1 MSDNIQIRD
10 GNEDLTVVATED
22 LGGREVQLVKIGF
35 GVSGSYQNITNS
47 NPLPVSGNFGSD
59 NVSATILN
67 YPSTQNVNGI
77 VGVSGINEVSGTV
90 SINNFPSVQ
99 AVSGN
104 LSVQMSATDLQFDGV
119 KVTSSN
125 PLPVVGNFDVT
136 FPETQNVSGSV
147 SAYVINQVS
156 EINSNVLNFPNIQG
170 VSGNIS
176 ATILNF
182 PNSQNINGIIGV
194 SGTSNISGTV
204 SVSNFPSNQ
213 NVNGVVGI
221 SGTPLISATIT
232 NFPSVQVV
240 SGNLSVEVSA
250 TDLQYNGT
258 KVTNANPLPVS
269 GNFGVTF
276 PTTQNVSGSVSA
288 TISNFPST
296 QNIQGVVG
304 VSGSHGVSGSVS
316 ATITNFPST
325 QNVVGTVGLSAAI
338 SANILNYPSTQNIN
352 GIVGISGNHA
362 VSGTVSA
369 TILNL
374 PNSQNVNGIVGISGT
389 HAISGTVSINNFP
402 SVQAVSGNVTVD
414 VSATDLQFDGT
425 KVTSANPLPI
435 LGDVNTTEKANLI
448 NYWPNMESIETEK
461 VELNVDPSGA
471 LQVRGSFTTDEGSYS
486 TDFTG
491 NSIYT
496 ILSGTCI
503 FENGSTTVSG
513 IGTSFLSQL
522 SYGDFIKLSSDP
534 LIDYTRIVTI
544 ISNTELQLE
553 YGYTGTTTNGVGYFT
568 GFEQIIEGDASLDV
582 DRSLLIINGG
592 SQSNSLAQVSRVVD
606 FLPTAGVLRNF
617 RFSQNTPQTDCF
629 FGFFDTHDYRTS
641 NVAAYVIFLE
651 AQTAQLITKTS
662 NSSYDTNVV
671 TFTLPNKTYI
681 YTPARWKFEVA
692 DDKVSVYYNDILLAT
707 SNNHLPPIYKPLNFN
722 IGVFNKTVPET
733 PVILYLDEILFK
745 NVDVINTA
753 SVLQSHVQMSY
764 DSEANAILKELTS
777 TMNSLQA
784 TLKSYASIM
793 GMSVDINGR
802 QRMNVETGTITAS
815 IASAQTLATVT
826 TCGTVTTLT
835 GQTNIGSYAAND
847 MVPSNLNNSA
857 LLLRQNIVIS

>member
-77 VGVSGINEVSGTV
+77 VGISGINEISGSVSV
-90 SINNFPSVQ
+90 NNFPSIQ

-104 LSVQMSATDLQFDGV
+104 LSVEVSATDLQFDGL
-119 KVTSSN
+119 KVTSAN
-125 PLPVVGNFDVT
+125 PLPVSANFNIT

-147 SAYVINQVS
+147 SAYVLNQVS
-156 EINSNVLNFPNIQG
+156 EIS
-170 VSGNIS
+170 S
-176 ATILNF
+176 TILNF
-182 PNSQNINGIIGV
+182 PFSQNINGIIGV
-194 SGTSNISGTV
+194 SGTTEISGTV
-204 SVSNFPSNQ
+204 SVSNFPSTQ
-213 NVNGVVGI
+213 NVNGIVGI
-221 SGTPLISATIT
+221 SGTPLVSATIT
-232 NFPSVQVV
+232 NFPTVQAV
-240 SGNLSVEVSA
+240 SGNISVQMSA

-258 KVTNANPLPVS
+258 KVTNVNPLPVS

-276 PTTQNVSGSVSA
+276 PTTQNISGSVSA
-288 TISNFPST
+288 TISNFPSV
-296 QNIQGVVG
+296 QSIQGVVG
-304 VSGSHGVSGSVS
+304 VSGSHGVSGNVS

-338 SANILNYPSTQNIN
+338 SANILNFPSSQNIN

-374 PNSQNVNGIVGISGT
+374 PNSQNVNGIVGVSG
-389 HAISGTVSINNFP
+389 INEVSGTVSINNFP
-402 SVQAVSGNVTVD
+402 SVQAVSGNVSVE

-425 KVTSANPLPI
+425 KVTFVNPLPI

-522 SYGDFIKLSSDP
+522 SYGDFIKLSSDT
-534 LIDYTRIVTI
+534 LIDYTRIISI
-544 ISNTELQLE
+544 ISNTELELE

-606 FLPTAGVLRNF
+606 FLPTAGILRNF
-617 RFSQNTPQTDCF
+617 SFSQNTPQTDCF
-629 FGFFDTHDYRTS
+629 FGFFDSHDYRTS

-681 YTPARWKFEVA
+681 YTPARWKFEVT
-692 DDKVSVYYNDILLAT
+692 DDKVSVYYNDILLAA

-722 IGVFNKTVPET
+722 IGVFNKSIPET

-826 TCGTVTTLT
+826 TLT